1 MCLRLAGRTLRQS
14 GAMPVAAKTS
24 WAWLVIHVYITRK
37 MYVYIYTHIDT
48 MYVYIY
54 IYEVCTISHLKYCKI
69 ACILLPGDIL
79 KHRVSNAIC
88 TKDRNQ
94 LDDPQRATGDQC
106 PLQEAKHPP
115 VTAEP

>member
-37 MYVYIYTHIDT
+37 MYVYIYIYTHIDT
-48 MYVYIY
+48 MYVCIY

-79 KHRVSNAIC
+79 KHRVSNAI
-88 TKDRNQ
+88 KDRNQ